1 MDAPAVRGMP
11 MRGQDGVDE
20 AAIDL
25 GEVSWDYETLAD
37 RARPGWLRRVP
48 LGAVVV
54 IAALGLLSGSGP
66 ATVPALAELLWSSA
80 SSIPGL
86 AVSPS
91 GILVGEPGGIVAR
104 DPRTGHEL
112 WRAPVQGDIAY
123 VDSAVAGLVVAFSY
137 LPSSDGSPTRLTV
150 IEGRTGETLAE
161 LSGPGT
167 DGQSPIGRNGDLLL
181 LQRDSP
187 RRDFYD
193 PCPRDVC
200 TVLTAVDLRDG
211 TRAWSY
217 ESRRPEQLLVSTVD
231 GQVVAVAFVGR
242 EGRVTLIDPT
252 DGSVQSVLEVGP
264 VELGMA
270 ALAAGN
276 VITLGSSSGQAVVT
290 AYGVRSRA
298 LAWQTTIES
307 PGGLGHVFPC
317 DERVCVRHESGY
329 AVLDGRTGRVVDNQP
344 TAFQEGLGFGMR
356 LNSGVGV
363 FLAEPDG
370 YTTDRGTVIVVTDPG
385 GRVLRRVDR
394 GLPVSSEQWTE
405 SAVVLRSGTQ
415 GVDLLRVDGAGEIRW
430 LGQLPAAIQWCE
442 AHGELLTCWSEDEPA
457 TGMATNGRVWV
468 WQLPMSS

>member
-1 MDAPAVRGMP
+1 
-11 MRGQDGVDE
+11 
-20 AAIDL
+20 
-25 GEVSWDYETLAD
+25 
-37 RARPGWLRRVP
+37 
-48 LGAVVV
+48 
-54 IAALGLLSGSGP
+54 AALGLLSGSGP

-91 GILVGEPGGIVAR
+91 GMLVGEPGGIVAR

-276 VITLGSSSGQAVVT
+276 VITVGSSSGQAVVT

-317 DERVCVRHESGY
+317 DERV
-329 AVLDGRTGRVVDNQP
+329 D
-344 TAFQEGLGFGMR
+344 
-356 LNSGVGV
+356 
-363 FLAEPDG
+363 
-370 YTTDRGTVIVVTDPG
+370 
-385 GRVLRRVDR
+385 
-394 GLPVSSEQWTE
+394 
-405 SAVVLRSGTQ
+405 
-415 GVDLLRVDGAGEIRW
+415 
-430 LGQLPAAIQWCE
+430 
-442 AHGELLTCWSEDEPA
+442 
-457 TGMATNGRVWV
+457 
-468 WQLPMSS
+468 